1 MTGISVAKETIC
13 CGLDMYMN
21 VGYYTSKGI
30 GCITWFNMVFSDSLV
45 HDTPMNAT
53 ICRRIS
59 SVQSV

>member
-30 GCITWFNMVFSDSLV
+30 GCITWFNMAFSYSLV
-45 HDTPMNAT
+45 HDTH
-53 ICRRIS
+53 IGIRSKVEVRLG
-59 SVQSV
+59 